1 MKKTYIRPFAEEV
14 KLNVSDVLT
23 YDKTWNVTSEQINA
37 NKSDAKRATWN
48 EDDDLWDFHAN
59 NVWDN

>member
-1 MKKTYIRPFAEEV
+1 MKKKYIRPFAEEV
-14 KLNVSDVLT
+14 RLNVSDVLT
-23 YDKTWNVTSEQINA
+23 NDITWIGTSKQIKAEQ
-37 NKSDAKRATWN
+37 SDAKRATWN

>member
-23 YDKTWNVTSEQINA
+23 NDITWIGTSKEKNA
-37 NKSDAKRATWN
+37 QQSDAKRATWN
-48 EDDDLWDFHAN
+48 EDDDL
-59 NVWDN
+59 

>member
-23 YDKTWNVTSEQINA
+23 NDITWIGTSKEKNA
-37 NKSDAKRATWN
+37 QLSDAKRATWN